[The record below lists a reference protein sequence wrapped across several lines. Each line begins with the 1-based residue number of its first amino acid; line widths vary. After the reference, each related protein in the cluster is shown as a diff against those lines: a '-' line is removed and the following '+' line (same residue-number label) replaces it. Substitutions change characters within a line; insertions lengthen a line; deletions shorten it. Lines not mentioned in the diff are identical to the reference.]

1 MYQQTI
7 AMRFL
12 RLGIL
17 LLAFCAGLSPV
28 RAQQASFQ
36 GLGYEHGVGFT
47 NFSQALGISS
57 DGKSIV
63 GQVGFP
69 DGTRPV
75 LWDDHG
81 RMYEL
86 STPPGFI
93 YSYAYN
99 TADAA
104 RLIVGASSG
113 HVLVWTAPEES
124 QTLAD
129 FLQQQG
135 VDLSGAEII
144 GQVQRSVESTYV
156 SADGTSII
164 GAAKRPFTTPWG
176 WESTRLE
183 IFRWSASGGLTW
195 SGGLSND
202 EICDG
207 YSAPAAVSNDG
218 SVVVGWSVRS
228 DCIVEAVR
236 WTGGGLQGLG
246 FLSEEAIESWATAV
260 SPDGSVVVGVDLQ
273 ESTDPNLRF
282 AEQAFRWTEGAG
294 MIGLGYLDGSLEMST
309 PLSVSGDGSIVVGYA
324 VMPDGPDREKAFIWT
339 EADGMRSL
347 EAVLQENYGLDL
359 NGWHLSRATGISA
372 DGTVIVGSGR
382 NPEGKKEAWRAVLG
396 RSLAVKAPAKDEHL
410 LPGSSYEIRW
420 TSSGLDLVDVYFST
434 DDGITNTAIVT
445 DYPADSLRY
454 EWVVPD
460 TLCLKCRI
468 TVMASDYTLEA
479 MSERF
484 KVRGYVLARVRP
496 DSTYEL
502 FHPALHGWSFSN
514 SGNNIW
520 PESWWS
526 RFDYA
531 FGKDPHTNES
541 YPFHF
546 VLPPMNARA
555 ADFPDWPLFV
565 QTFGPEQC
573 YLGLFPRFTA
583 MWRWGAVKGDWGGS
597 CFGMATSSALAFAA
611 PSLFAATFPE
621 AEAFTNLVELTLDPA
636 RKGDQHRMAVNQM
649 MTAQYG
655 RETARHVNQVWND
668 TPNETLRK
676 LKDVLAS
683 DGPDASVLY
692 LRNHV
697 GGAAHA
703 VLPYRID
710 FPKGEP
716 HVAHIYIYD
725 NNNPFDASLRIR
737 VDTMA
742 NGGKGNY
749 TRGAYGGRDKSQG
762 MFLYTPAVNYAFQ
775 PTLAKMAS
783 VAAGKSARAASTDYV
798 EVYVT
803 PGAGTRIENAAG
815 EAIGFS
821 DGLDFG
827 TISGGHPIIPPTD
840 AYQPPIGYFLPADA
854 YTIWLTDLPDT
865 LVQVDVFGEE
875 RAYRYHRSGAAPAQS
890 DVLTLHE
897 GLSVRNPNDEAT
909 SVNLEGLAVT
919 STEERAFSVLNG
931 TLAPGDSFAI
941 RILDG
946 QHLEI
951 RHGGGAK
958 TYDLLL
964 QWTSEEQNA
973 RYDYGR
979 IRLAEGTTHRIVPD
993 WTATGSSSIDI
1004 FVDTDGDGMAEDTL
1018 RVGLIGT
1025 ADQPRDDTSRR
1036 YALEQNR
1043 PNPFSATTRIEF
1055 ELPAPARVRLAV
1067 YNALGQEIAVLLN
1080 ELRAAGSH
1088 EVEFNAG
1095 SLPSGVY
1102 FYRLES
1108 DAGILT
1114 RRMILVR

>member
-1 MYQQTI
+1 
-7 AMRFL
+7 MRF
-12 RLGIL
+12 RLCSCVRQ
-17 LLAFCAGLSPV
+17 LAFGALLVLSLADVPAH
-28 RAQQASFQ
+28 AQQARFH
-36 GLGYEHGVGFT
+36 GLGSLIPQDPLSAAV
-47 NFSQALGISS
+47 AVSS
-57 DGKSIV
+57 DG
-63 GQVGFP
+63 
-69 DGTRPV
+69 
-75 LWDDHG
+75 
-81 RMYEL
+81 
-86 STPPGFI
+86 
-93 YSYAYN
+93 A
-99 TADAA
+99 
-104 RLIVGASSG
+104 
-113 HVLVWTAPEES
+113 
-124 QTLAD
+124 
-129 FLQQQG
+129 
-135 VDLSGAEII
+135 
-144 GQVQRSVESTYV
+144 
-156 SADGTSII
+156 
-164 GAAKRPFTTPWG
+164 
-176 WESTRLE
+176 
-183 IFRWSASGGLTW
+183 
-195 SGGLSND
+195 
-202 EICDG
+202 
-207 YSAPAAVSNDG
+207 
-218 SVVVGWSVRS
+218 VVVGYSM
-228 DCIVEAVR
+228 D
-236 WTGGGLQGLG
+236 
-246 FLSEEAIESWATAV
+246 
-260 SPDGSVVVGVDLQ
+260 
-273 ESTDPNLRF
+273 TDFRY
-282 AEQAFRWTEGAG
+282 EAFRWTEIDGLQG
-294 MIGLGYLDGSLEMST
+294 IGLSGSVPCAVSADGSAMAGYVELEGDTQVFLWTAADGPQLLGIPTGDDRFACGLSADGQVLVGVDASDWGALAFRLAGGNLTHIGDLPGDSEFSSAYDISADGQTVVGMSRSASGPEAFRWT
-309 PLSVSGDGSIVVGYA
+309 AVDGMVGLGHLADASTASWAIDVSPDGAVVAGYSEGPARVEAYRWIEGLGMQGLGDLPGGDYFSKAYGVSADGSVLVGQSSSANGY
-324 VMPDGPDREKAFIWT
+324 EAFIWT
-339 EADGMRSL
+339 EEDGLRAL
-347 EAVLQENYGLDL
+347 RAVLEDEYGLDL
-359 NGWHLSRATGISA
+359 TGWTLMSA
-372 DGTVIVGSGR
+372 EAVSDDGRVIVGTGT
-382 NPEGKKEAWRAVLG
+382 NPEGKTEAWRAVLNQA
-396 RSLAVKAPAKDEHL
+396 LAVTAPAKDEHL

-573 YLGLFPRFTA
+573 YLGLFPRFAAT
-583 MWRWGAVKGDWGGS
+583 WRWGAVKGDWGGS

-611 PSLFAATFPE
+611 PSLFAATFPG
-621 AEAFTNLVELTLDPA
+621 AETFTNLVELTLDPA

-742 NGGKGNY
+742 NEGKGNY

-775 PTLAKMAS
+775 PTLAKTAS

-919 STEERAFSVLNG
+919 STEERVFSVLNG
-931 TLAPGDSFAI
+931 ALAPGDSFAI

-993 WTATGSSSIDI
+993 WTATGSAIDI
-1004 FVDTDGDGMAEDTL
+1004 LVDTDGDGVAEDTL